1 VSEDDVP
8 ITDEIEPER
17 RLQEEVVVRMER
29 PTSPD
34 PVTDPKAYQEHLLG
48 WLGDDDP
55 AAVQAATPGALRQL
69 SSQAG
74 PHLTIRPDATEW
86 SALECVAHI
95 VDAEVVMSGRYR
107 WVLAED
113 EPPLVGYDQDLWVDR
128 LHAGDDDLDGL
139 LELFDALRLA
149 NVTLWQRTP
158 VDRRQ
163 RVGIHGERGPESYD
177 LAFRMIAG
185 HDRFH
190 MAQAQRA
197 LEAVAGG

>member
-1 VSEDDVP
+1 MP
-8 ITDEIEPER
+8 ITDEIELER
-17 RLQEEVVVRMER
+17 RLEEEVLVRMER
-29 PTSPD
+29 STSPD

-48 WLGDDDP
+48 WLGEDDP
-55 AAVQAATPGALRQL
+55 AAVQAATPAALRHL

-74 PHLTIRPDATEW
+74 PHLTIRPYAGEW
-86 SALECVAHI
+86 SALECIAHI
-95 VDAEVVMSGRYR
+95 ADAEVVMSGRYR
-107 WVLAED
+107 WVLAHD
-113 EPPLVGYDQDLWVDR
+113 EPPLIGYDQDLWVDR

-139 LELFDALRLA
+139 LDLFAALRLA

-158 VDRRQ
+158 ADRRQ
-163 RVGIHGERGPESYD
+163 RVGIHAERGPESYD

-197 LEAVAGG
+197 LETVAGV